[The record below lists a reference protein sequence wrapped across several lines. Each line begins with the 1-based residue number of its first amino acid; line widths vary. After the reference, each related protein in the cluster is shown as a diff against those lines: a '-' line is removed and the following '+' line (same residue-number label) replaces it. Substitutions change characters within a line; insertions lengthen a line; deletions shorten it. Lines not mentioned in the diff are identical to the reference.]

1 MQISRELVGQQLTSE
16 MGLCTLHNCCFSCL
30 LDYLKSILKSN
41 SHRPL
46 TVLGFRVKETALVIH
61 QFSDLIKLIFLSFL
75 LRRCSMCELVLLLTL

>member
-46 TVLGFRVKETALVIH
+46 TVLGFRVKKTRTCNSSVLRFNKI
-61 QFSDLIKLIFLSFL
+61 DIFIIFVKT
-75 LRRCSMCELVLLLTL
+75 MFNV